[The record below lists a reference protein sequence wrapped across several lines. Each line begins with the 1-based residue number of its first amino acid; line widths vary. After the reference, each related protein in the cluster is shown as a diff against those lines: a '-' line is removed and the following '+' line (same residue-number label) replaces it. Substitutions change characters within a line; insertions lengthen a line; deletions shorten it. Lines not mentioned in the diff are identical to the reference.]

1 MLKSTPYLSYIHTG
15 VIVDLGFLDDN
26 IVLAVADVR
35 DVSAGEV
42 PGLNPVKFEM

>member
-1 MLKSTPYLSYIHTG
+1 MLKSTPNLSYIHTG

-42 PGLNPVKFEM
+42 PGLNPVKFER